1 MVAKSSRQIIE
12 PAAAEV
18 LIRAL
23 TSPSTKEFSRLL
35 YMPGIFL
42 TIART
47 NPDTDQKIR
56 KVPAIPR
63 IS

>member
-1 MVAKSSRQIIE
+1 MV

-63 IS
+63 RI